1 MREYIMRGQTD
12 VADIEGMLNIILDS
26 KCPPVARCRLL
37 SSGFPAHHTLKLSED
52 IVGSPACI
60 GCGNCIDIC
69 PVLAREPSRLE
80 KTAQRSSMALETLVG
95 EDCDR
100 CFNCALSCPQV
111 DTTIKHY
118 IVNRH
123 MIEALSRL
131 ETRIGDEQEPDLD
144 LYVEEALT

>member
-12 VADIEGMLNIILDS
+12 VADIEGMLNIVLDS

-37 SSGFPAHHTLKLSED
+37 SSGFPAHHTLKLEED

>member
-1 MREYIMRGQTD
+1 MAKKYEQTD
-12 VADIEGMLNIILDS
+12 VAGIEAILNRILDLNVS
-26 KCPPVARCRLL
+26 PVARCRLL
-37 SSGFPAHHTLKLSED
+37 SSGFAPYHMLD
-52 IVGSPACI
+52 VGADLEGTRACL
-60 GCGNCIDIC
+60 GCGNCIDAC
-69 PVLAREPSRLE
+69 GLLAREPGRLE
-80 KTAQRSSMALETLVG
+80 ATAQRTSMALEHMVG

-144 LYVEEALT
+144 LYIEEALT

>member
-1 MREYIMRGQTD
+1 MREYIMQGQTNVD
-12 VADIEGMLNIILDS
+12 DIEGMLNIVLDS

-37 SSGFPAHHTLKLSED
+37 SSGFAPHHTLKLEED
-52 IVGSPACI
+52 IAGSPACI

-80 KTAQRSSMALETLVG
+80 KTSQRSSMALETLVG

>member
-1 MREYIMRGQTD
+1 MREYIMRGQTN
-12 VADIEGMLNIILDS
+12 VADVEGMLNIILDS

-37 SSGFPAHHTLKLSED
+37 SSGFPAHHTLKLEED

>member
-1 MREYIMRGQTD
+1 MREYIMRGQTNIAD
-12 VADIEGMLNIILDS
+12 VEGMLNIILDS

-37 SSGFPAHHTLKLSED
+37 SSGFPAHHTLKLEED